1 MRNAMRGH
9 GAAAAADGDITM
21 RAVEAG
27 ARLVAA
33 PAAGMTAVL
42 QMPRGNLEAICPR
55 PLALEAL
62 ADALDV
68 SCPALSPP
76 LPHIC
81 TMALASCRR
90 CLPLLR
96 SLDCIGTARPNCLII
111 MLIEAK

>member
-9 GAAAAADGDITM
+9 GAAAAADGDVTM

-68 SCPALSPP
+68 SCPASLPP
-76 LPHIC
+76 APTHLHDGLGVLQ
-81 TMALASCRR
+81 ALLA
-90 CLPLLR
+90 
-96 SLDCIGTARPNCLII
+96 II
-111 MLIEAK
+111 QEFGLHRHSTTNMSHHHAD